1 VLKEN
6 LMPIIVLDPTGGESP
21 PPARRAPR
29 LDSLAGRRV
38 GLLDNGKVN
47 VDRFLD
53 HVEAILRA
61 EHGVADVLRR
71 RKPNMSA
78 PAPPATLAEL
88 AACDAVVSAV
98 GD

>member
-1 VLKEN
+1 
-6 LMPIIVLDPTGGESP
+6 MPIIVLDPTVAAP
-21 PPARRAPR
+21 PAGTRPASARRA
-29 LDSLAGRRV
+29 LAGARV

-47 VDRFLD
+47 VGRFLD
-53 HVEAILRA
+53 HVEDALRA
-61 EHGVADVLRR
+61 QHGVAEVLRR

-78 PAPPATLAEL
+78 PAPAAMLAEL

>member
-1 VLKEN
+1 
-6 LMPIIVLDPTGGESP
+6 MAIIVLDPTVAPGG
-21 PPARRAPR
+21 APIR
-29 LDSLAGRRV
+29 VAPSLASLAGARI

-53 HVEAILRA
+53 HVDALLRSR
-61 EHGVADVLRR
+61 HGVAEVLRR

-78 PAPPATLAEL
+78 PAPDAMLAEL

>member
-1 VLKEN
+1 
-6 LMPIIVLDPTGGESP
+6 MPITVLDPTCGMATRA
-21 PPARRAPR
+21 ARMAPR
-29 LDSLAGRRV
+29 LRSLGGTTV
-38 GLLDNGKVN
+38 GLLDNGKMN

-53 HVEAILRA
+53 HVEEILRSR
-61 EHGVADVLRR
+61 HGVKDVVRR

-78 PAPPATLAEL
+78 PAPPDVLREL

>member
-1 VLKEN
+1 LV
-6 LMPIIVLDPTGGESP
+6 PF
-21 PPARRAPR
+21 PPAGPAARGPRPAPSSR
-29 LDSLAGRRV
+29 GLAGARG

-53 HVEAILRA
+53 HVEDLLRTR
-61 EHGVADVLRR
+61 HGVADVLRR

-78 PAPPATLAEL
+78 PAPAAILAEL
-88 AACDAVVSAV
+88 AACDVVVSAV

>member
-1 VLKEN
+1 
-6 LMPIIVLDPTGGESP
+6 MPITVLDPTAGRR
-21 PPARRAPR
+21 PAAGRPASG
-29 LDSLAGRRV
+29 LAALAGARV

-47 VDRFLD
+47 VARFLD

-61 EHGVADVLRR
+61 EHGVADVVRR

-78 PAPPATLAEL
+78 PAPAAMLAEL

>member
-1 VLKEN
+1 
-6 LMPIIVLDPTGGESP
+6 
-21 PPARRAPR
+21 
-29 LDSLAGRRV
+29 V
-38 GLLDNGKVN
+38 GLLDNGKMN

-53 HVEAILRA
+53 HVETLLRA
-61 EHGVADVLRR
+61 RHGVRDVVRR

-78 PAPPATLAEL
+78 PAPAEILGAL

>member
-1 VLKEN
+1 VLKEEK
-6 LMPIIVLDPTGGESP
+6 MPIVVLDPTPGTPNRAARMAPGRES
-21 PPARRAPR
+21 
-29 LDSLAGRRV
+29 LDGATV
-38 GLLDNGKVN
+38 GLLDNGKMN

-53 HVEAILRA
+53 HVEAFLRA
-61 EHGVADVLRR
+61 RHGVRDVVRR

-78 PAPPATLAEL
+78 PAPAEILRAL

>member
-1 VLKEN
+1 
-6 LMPIIVLDPTGGESP
+6 MPITVLDPTPGMVTRATP
-21 PPARRAPR
+21 MAPR
-29 LDSLAGRRV
+29 LPSLAGATV

-53 HVEAILRA
+53 HVEEILRA
-61 EHGVADVLRR
+61 RHGVKDVIRR

-78 PAPPATLAEL
+78 PAPAEVLREL

>member
-1 VLKEN
+1 
-6 LMPIIVLDPTGGESP
+6 MPIIVLEPTSGERAA
-21 PPARRAPR
+21 PARTAGP
-29 LDSLAGRRV
+29 LPSLAGATIA
-38 GLLDNGKVN
+38 LLDNGKVN

-53 HVEAILRA
+53 HVERILRA
-61 EHGVADVLRR
+61 EHGVKDVLRR

-78 PAPPATLAEL
+78 PAPAAMLAEV

>member
-1 VLKEN
+1 MPNTVLE
-6 LMPIIVLDPTGGESP
+6 PTVAPE
-21 PPARRAPR
+21 PAMAHLAPALR
-29 LDSLAGRRV
+29 SLAGARI

-47 VDRFLD
+47 VARFLD
-53 HVEAILRA
+53 HVEELLRTRHGIA
-61 EHGVADVLRR
+61 EVLRR

-78 PAPPATLAEL
+78 PAPAAMLAEL

>member
-1 VLKEN
+1 
-6 LMPIIVLDPTGGESP
+6 MAIIVLDPTVANAQTGVQLA
-21 PPARRAPR
+21 PALR
-29 LDSLAGRRV
+29 SLAGRRI

-53 HVEAILRA
+53 HVEDIVRTR
-61 EHGVADVLRR
+61 HGVADVVRR

-78 PAPPATLAEL
+78 PAPDAVLAEL